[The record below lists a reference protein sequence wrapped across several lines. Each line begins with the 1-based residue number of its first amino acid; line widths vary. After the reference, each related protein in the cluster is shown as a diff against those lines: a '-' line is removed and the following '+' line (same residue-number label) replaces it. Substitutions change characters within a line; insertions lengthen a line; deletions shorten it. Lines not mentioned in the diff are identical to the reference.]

1 MDDESNAVV
10 LINNGVE
17 EVSERDMLS
26 IRDIRL
32 VVIVFYVIQQ
42 FPASLDSFMLML
54 RNWKAWNSLMKTGD
68 GLEFIS
74 VDA

>member
-42 FPASLDSFMLML
+42 FPASLDSFILML